1 MLDDE
6 ITISILKNR
15 VKKFIAERD
24 WMKYHNPKNIAE
36 SIIIESAE
44 LLECFQWRNINES
57 IEYAEKHVDRVSE
70 EVADIMI
77 YLLSLV
83 NILNIDLSKAVI
95 EKLKIDE
102 KKYPI
107 EKYKG
112 RFWSEE

>member
-6 ITISILKNR
+6 ITISILKNK
-15 VKKFIAERD
+15 VKKFIEERD

-44 LLECFQWRNINES
+44 LLECFQWRSIKES
-57 IEYAEKHVDRVSE
+57 IEYSNKHIDKVSE

-77 YLLSLV
+77 YILSLANV
-83 NILNIDLSKAVI
+83 LNIDLSNAII

-102 KKYPI
+102 KKYPV

-112 RFWSEE
+112 RFWDEV